1 MFPIPTKIW
10 NSLSGRARQMCLFG
24 GICLVAITATVWLV
38 FLMYSSYSNEV
49 QQQYQAGYKYGV
61 EVTTNAYAKAI
72 KEAQEKHQQ
81 ELLAANQKAQMY
93 YEMTKEQVHAKT
105 VTSAESVQTLRS
117 SPAGSVECFPAEFM
131 QEYNASISADSTG
144 TSKD

>member
-49 QQQYQAGYKYGV
+49 QQQYQSGYKYGV
-61 EVTTNAYAKAI
+61 EVTTNAYEKAI
-72 KEAQEKHQQ
+72 KEAQEKHEA

-93 YEMTKEQVHAKT
+93 YELAKEQTNAKT
-105 VTSAESVQTLRS
+105 VESAKEVQALGS
-117 SPAGSVECFPAEFM
+117 IPAGSVECFPSEFM
-131 QEYNASISADSTG
+131 HKYNSTLGTSTG
-144 TSKD
+144 EGE